1 MNEEIRIRGAG
12 FRGMRRALAL
22 AVASWALAAAAAE
35 PPKLNLTLADCVG
48 LALENNL
55 DLRIEKIVRTVADGV
70 MLTNGLGLG
79 KPMDLSALANAAW
92 FGLPN
97 FAAPVFSGN
106 AMLLIAPVI
115 WAGR

>member
-55 DLRIEKIVRTVADGV
+55 DLRIE
-70 MLTNGLGLG
+70 
-79 KPMDLSALANAAW
+79 
-92 FGLPN
+92 
-97 FAAPVFSGN
+97 
-106 AMLLIAPVI
+106 
-115 WAGR
+115 